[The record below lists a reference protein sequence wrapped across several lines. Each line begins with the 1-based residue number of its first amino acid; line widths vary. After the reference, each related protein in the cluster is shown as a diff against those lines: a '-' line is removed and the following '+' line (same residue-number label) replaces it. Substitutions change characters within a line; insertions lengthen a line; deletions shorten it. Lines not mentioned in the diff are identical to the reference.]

1 MRVLIATAAM
11 VLIVGPRVH
20 AVECTLDDQQWIDDE
35 LPRLKSWSSI
45 YESYRAY
52 TPQCDD
58 GFLAE
63 GYTEAVVKMLSARW
77 VTVHELARLA
87 RRDPAFRRF
96 VLKHVDA
103 SADPDDLRKVLTK
116 ATRHCPRKLGGLC
129 ASLATAAKA
138 ALEQVKG

>member
-1 MRVLIATAAM
+1 MRSLAVILAM
-11 VLIVGPRVH
+11 VLILGAR
-20 AVECTLDDQQWIDDE
+20 AYAAECTLTEQRRLAEE
-35 LPRLKSWSSI
+35 LPRLKSWASI
-45 YESYRAY
+45 YASFRAH

-58 GFLAE
+58 GFYAE

-77 VTVHELARLA
+77 ATVGELARLA

-103 SADPDDLRKVLTK
+103 SADPDDLRKVLTN
-116 ATRHCPRKLGGLC
+116 ATRQCPRDLGNLC

-138 ALEQVKG
+138 ALGGPK